1 MDGPF
6 MIDGADDDSGA
17 VSRPTVLVVDDHQ
30 AMLDVMR
37 DMVEAF
43 GYTTQGATSGEEA
56 LARLA
61 AVECD
66 LVLTD
71 LAMPGMSGWDVIEA
85 MRLRQIRVPVV
96 VVTGHATD
104 RDIQRARQ
112 EGVPLLRKPF
122 RIADVQI
129 ALRDAFSD
137 CRA

>member
-1 MDGPF
+1 
-6 MIDGADDDSGA
+6 
-17 VSRPTVLVVDDHQ
+17 
-30 AMLDVMR
+30 
-37 DMVEAF
+37 
-43 GYTTQGATSGEEA
+43 
-56 LARLA
+56 
-61 AVECD
+61 
-66 LVLTD
+66 
-71 LAMPGMSGWDVIEA
+71 
-85 MRLRQIRVPVV
+85 VPVV